1 MSEEIKIERRKASTL
16 SGVIGVLF
24 AIILGGL
31 SWWMTKINEK
41 ADRVPVLEE
50 RLSGLQKSVDEIKTG
65 IVALLARK

>member
-1 MSEEIKIERRKASTL
+1 MSDEIKVERRKASTL
-16 SGVIGVLF
+16 SGIIGVLF

-65 IVALLARK
+65 ITALLARK

>member
-1 MSEEIKIERRKASTL
+1 MSEEIKVERRKASTL
-16 SGVIGVLF
+16 SGIIGVLF

-65 IVALLARK
+65 ITALLARK